1 MAIETAVK
9 IDVDVN
15 GIQTVQ
21 QAATVYEDLG
31 DAFANTQREA
41 EKLALQF
48 GINDD
53 RTKEAI
59 RRAGEYKGQ
68 LELLDQAIDANRG
81 GADQLFR
88 SVQGLAA
95 GFEIAA
101 GAMAI
106 VGSESQELEK
116 LLIKVQGAMVLAQGL
131 KDLNEFKGAIIGI
144 ATNIKNFLIPAFTGM
159 RNALISSGIGAA
171 VIAVGAL
178 VANFL
183 RLKEASKEAAAAQK
197 NYNDQLAGLRNEQKL
212 ILEGERAVV
221 EENLSNTQK
230 KLKAGQAALKEQVA
244 NDNAYFESLRK
255 LGIDARDSE
264 IKRRRDNINAQKL
277 QNEQL
282 YLEQLKLAQRLE
294 ELKKQ
299 EAKSNT
305 KAVTEGKKEEKQVVN
320 EYEEWLKKER
330 ERSAKALEGVQGQ
343 QLQNLDFTISQ
354 QTQKIVDANA
364 IIVSQATDNSVS
376 SIDRLKMGYDLFAE
390 DTYSTFV
397 NIFEA
402 IAQLELAFGNES
414 EKSQKKAFEIRK
426 GIALANATITSIEA
440 TINAFDTAQK
450 SPITAFFPAYPF
462 VQAGIAAAFGIA
474 KIQQIRNQKFQGATT
489 PPTSPQSS
497 PSSATSMTNSNSGSG
512 LINVPTT
519 RLPQGQDILTQE
531 RRVYV
536 LEGDITRTQR
546 RAATNQNVSVLG
558 G

>member
-48 GINDD
+48 GINDE

-68 LELLDQAIDANRG
+68 LEQLDQAIDANRG

-106 VGSESQELEK
+106 VGTESQELEK

-183 RLKEASKEAAAAQK
+183 RLKEASEQATEAQK
-197 NYNDQLAGLRNEQKL
+197 KYNDQLTALRNERKL
-212 ILEGERAVV
+212 LLEGEKAVV
-221 EENLSNTQK
+221 EETLRTTQAR
-230 KLKAGQAALKEQVA
+230 LKAGQDELKRQKQFNEEYYRGVEALGNQV
-244 NDNAYFESLRK
+244 RQ
-255 LGIDARDSE
+255 SE
-264 IKRRRDNINAQKL
+264 IDRRNEKIKAQAL
-277 QNEQL
+277 ENEQL
-282 YLEQLKLAQRLE
+282 LNEQLKLSKRLE
-294 ELKKQ
+294 EIKKQ
-299 EAKSNT
+299 EIKTTT
-305 KAVTEGKKEEKQVVN
+305 KTVSQGKQEEKKVVN

-330 ERSAKALEGVQGQ
+330 ERSAKELEGVQGQ

-376 SIDRLKMGYDLFAE
+376 SIDRLKMGYDLFAQ
-390 DTYSTFV
+390 DTYNTFV

-426 GIALANATITSIEA
+426 GLALASATISAVEG
-440 TINAFDTAQK
+440 TINAFKTAQD

-489 PPTSPQSS
+489 PSTGSV
-497 PSSATSMTNSNSGSG
+497 PSTGGNLNTFNA
-512 LINVPTT
+512 PTT

-531 RRVYV
+531 RRVFV

>member
-31 DAFANTQREA
+31 DAVAKTQREA
-41 EKLALQF
+41 EALALQF
-48 GINDD
+48 GINDK
-53 RTKEAI
+53 RTQEAI
-59 RRAGEYKGQ
+59 KRAGEYKGQ
-68 LELLDQAIDANRG
+68 LELLDQAVDANRG
-81 GADQLFR
+81 GIDQLFR
-88 SVQGLAA
+88 ATQGVAA

-101 GAMAI
+101 GAAAI
-106 VGSESQELEK
+106 FGTTSEDLEK
-116 LLIKVQGAMVLAQGL
+116 ILVRVQAAMIFSQGL
-131 KDLNEFKGAIIGI
+131 RDLKEFAPAILNI
-144 ATNIKNFLIPAFTGM
+144 AQATRAWFVSLSLIQKAFLT
-159 RNALISSGIGAA
+159 LGIGLIIDLVYNLSNAFNDVA
-171 VIAVGAL
+171 EKTNLATKEQIA
-178 VANFL
+178 
-183 RLKEASKEAAAAQK
+183 
-197 NYNDQLAGLRNEQKL
+197 YNDQIQKLKQEQKL
-212 ILEGERAVV
+212 IIQGERVV
-221 EENLSNTQK
+221 LEENLANTQK
-230 KLKAGQAALKEQVA
+230 RLKAGQAALKEQVA

-264 IKRRRDNINAQKL
+264 IKRRTDTVNAQKL

-282 YLEQLKLAQRLE
+282 YLEQLKLSKRLE
-294 ELKKQ
+294 EIKKQ
-299 EAKSNT
+299 EIKTTT
-305 KAVTEGKKEEKQVVN
+305 KTVSEGKQEEKKVVN

-343 QLQNLDFTISQ
+343 QLENLDFTIYQ

-376 SIDRLKMGYDLFAE
+376 SIDRLKMGYELFAQ

-426 GIALANATITSIEA
+426 GLALASATISAVEG
-440 TINAFDTAQK
+440 TINAFKTAQD

-489 PPTSPQSS
+489 PSTGSV
-497 PSSATSMTNSNSGSG
+497 PSTGGNLNTFNA
-512 LINVPTT
+512 PTT

-531 RRVYV
+531 RRVFV

>member
-178 VANFL
+178 VANFI
-183 RLKEASKEAAAAQK
+183 RLKEASEEATEAQK
-197 NYNDQLAGLRNEQKL
+197 KYNEELANIKKEQKL

-264 IKRRRDNINAQKL
+264 IKRRRDNIKAQQI

-282 YLEQLKLAQRLE
+282 YLEQLKLSQRLE

-343 QLQNLDFTISQ
+343 QLENLDFTISQ

-364 IIVSQATDNSVS
+364 IIVSRATDNSVS
-376 SIDRLKMGYDLFAE
+376 SIDRLKMGYDLFAQ

-489 PPTSPQSS
+489 PPTGSV
-497 PSSATSMTNSNSGSG
+497 PSAGGNLNSFTA
-512 LINVPTT
+512 PTT

>member
-31 DAFANTQREA
+31 DAVANTQREA

-68 LELLDQAIDANRG
+68 LELLDQAVDANRG
-81 GADQLFR
+81 GIDQLFR
-88 SVQGLAA
+88 ATQGVAA

-101 GAMAI
+101 GAAAI
-106 VGSESQELEK
+106 FGTTSEDLEK
-116 LLIKVQGAMVLAQGL
+116 ILVRVQAAMIFSQGL
-131 KDLNEFKGAIIGI
+131 RDLKEFAPAILNI
-144 ATNIKNFLIPAFTGM
+144 AQATRSWFVSLSLIQKAFLT
-159 RNALISSGIGAA
+159 LGIGL
-171 VIAVGAL
+171 VIDL
-178 VANFL
+178 V
-183 RLKEASKEAAAAQK
+183 
-197 NYNDQLAGLRNEQKL
+197 YNLATAFDSVAEKTKLATQEQLAYNEQIQKLKQEQKL
-212 ILEGERAVV
+212 IIQGERVV
-221 EENLSNTQK
+221 LEENLANTQK
-230 KLKAGQAALKEQVA
+230 RLKAGQAALKEQVA

-255 LGIDARDSE
+255 LGIDARESE
-264 IKRRRDNINAQKL
+264 IKRRTDTVNAQKL

-330 ERSAKALEGVQGQ
+330 ERSAKELEGVQGQ

-376 SIDRLKMGYDLFAE
+376 SIDRLKMGYDLFAQ
-390 DTYSTFV
+390 DTYNTFV

-426 GIALANATITSIEA
+426 GLALASATISAVEG
-440 TINAFDTAQK
+440 TINAFKTAQD

-462 VQAGIAAAFGIA
+462 VQAGIAAAFGVA

-489 PPTSPQSS
+489 PPTGSV
-497 PSSATSMTNSNSGSG
+497 PSSGNNLNSFTA
-512 LINVPTT
+512 PTT

>member
-106 VGSESQELEK
+106 VGTESQELEK

-183 RLKEASKEAAAAQK
+183 RLKEASKQAAAAQK

-244 NDNAYFESLRK
+244 NDNAYFEGLRK

-364 IIVSQATDNSVS
+364 IIVSRATDNSVS

-474 KIQQIRNQKFQGATT
+474 KIQQIRNQKYQGATT
-489 PPTSPQSS
+489 PPTGSV
-497 PSSATSMTNSNSGSG
+497 PSAGGNLNSFTA
-512 LINVPTT
+512 PTT

>member
-31 DAFANTQREA
+31 DAFAKTQREA
-41 EKLALQF
+41 EALALQF
-48 GINDD
+48 GINDK
-53 RTKEAI
+53 RTQDAI
-59 RRAGEYKGQ
+59 QRAGQYQGR
-68 LELLDQAIDANRG
+68 LEQLDQAIAANRG
-81 GADQLFR
+81 GTDQLFR

-106 VGSESQELEK
+106 IGTESKELEK
-116 LLIKVQGAMVLAQGL
+116 LLLKVQGAMVLAQGL

-183 RLKEASKEAAAAQK
+183 RLKEASEQAAAAQK
-197 NYNDQLAGLRNEQKL
+197 NYNDQLTALRNERKL
-212 ILEGERAVV
+212 LLEGEKAVV
-221 EENLSNTQK
+221 EETLRTTQAR
-230 KLKAGQAALKEQVA
+230 LKAGQDELKRQKQFNEEYYRGVEALGNQV
-244 NDNAYFESLRK
+244 RQ
-255 LGIDARDSE
+255 SE
-264 IKRRRDNINAQKL
+264 IDRRNEKIRAQAL
-277 QNEQL
+277 ENEQL
-282 YLEQLKLAQRLE
+282 LNEQLKLSKRLE
-294 ELKKQ
+294 EIKKQ
-299 EAKSNT
+299 EIKTTT
-305 KAVTEGKKEEKQVVN
+305 KTVSEGKKEEKQVVN

-330 ERSAKALEGVQGQ
+330 ERSAKSLEGVQGQ
-343 QLQNLDFTISQ
+343 QLENLDFTISQ

-376 SIDRLKMGYDLFAE
+376 SIDRLKMGYELFAQ

-426 GIALANATITSIEA
+426 GLALASATISAVEG
-440 TINAFDTAQK
+440 TINAFKTAQD

-489 PPTSPQSS
+489 PPTGSVP
-497 PSSATSMTNSNSGSG
+497 TTGGNLNSFTA
-512 LINVPTT
+512 PTT

-531 RRVYV
+531 RRVFV

>member
-106 VGSESQELEK
+106 VGSQSEELEK
-116 LLIKVQGAMVLAQGL
+116 LLLKVQGAMVLAQGL
-131 KDLNEFKGAIIGI
+131 KDLSEFKGAIIGI

-178 VANFL
+178 VTNFI
-183 RLKEASKEAAAAQK
+183 RLKEASEEATEAQK
-197 NYNDQLAGLRNEQKL
+197 KYNDELTALKQEQKL
-212 ILEGERAVV
+212 IIEGEKAVV
-221 EENLSNTQK
+221 EENLKATSAR
-230 KLKAGQAALKEQVA
+230 LKAGRQEVETQKALNEEFFRSQKILLGEINKDELNRRNQRIKAKELE
-244 NDNAYFESLRK
+244 NEK
-255 LGIDARDSE
+255 L
-264 IKRRRDNINAQKL
+264 
-277 QNEQL
+277 
-282 YLEQLKLAQRLE
+282 YLE
-294 ELKKQ
+294 ELKLAKRLKELKDQ

-305 KAVTEGKKEEKQVVN
+305 KTVSEGKKEEKKVVN

-330 ERSAKALEGVQGQ
+330 DRSTKALEGVQGQ
-343 QLQNLDFTISQ
+343 QLENLDFTISQ

-376 SIDRLKMGYDLFAE
+376 SIDRLKMGYDLFAQ
-390 DTYSTFV
+390 DTYNTFV

-426 GIALANATITSIEA
+426 GLALASATISAVEG
-440 TINAFDTAQK
+440 TINAFKTAQD

-489 PPTSPQSS
+489 PPTGSV
-497 PSSATSMTNSNSGSG
+497 PSTGGNLNTFNA
-512 LINVPTT
+512 PTT

>member
-31 DAFANTQREA
+31 DAVAKTQREA
-41 EKLALQF
+41 EALALQF

-68 LELLDQAIDANRG
+68 LELLDQAIDGSKG
-81 GADQLFR
+81 GTDQLFR
-88 SVQGLAA
+88 AVQGVAA

-101 GAMAI
+101 GAAAI
-106 VGSESQELEK
+106 FGTTSEDLEK
-116 LLIKVQGAMVLAQGL
+116 ILIRVQAAMVFSQGL
-131 KDLNEFKGAIIGI
+131 RDLKEFAPAILNI
-144 ATNIKNFLIPAFTGM
+144 AQATRSWFVSLSLIQKAFLT
-159 RNALISSGIGAA
+159 LGIGL
-171 VIAVGAL
+171 VIDL
-178 VANFL
+178 V
-183 RLKEASKEAAAAQK
+183 
-197 NYNDQLAGLRNEQKL
+197 YNLATAFDSVAEKTKLATQEQLAYNEQIQKLKQEQKL
-212 ILEGERAVV
+212 IIQGERVV
-221 EENLSNTQK
+221 LEENLANTQK
-230 KLKAGQAALKEQVA
+230 RLKAGQAALKEQVA

-264 IKRRRDNINAQKL
+264 IKRRTDTVNAQKL

-330 ERSAKALEGVQGQ
+330 ERSAKSLEGVQGQ
-343 QLQNLDFTISQ
+343 QLENLDFTISQ

-376 SIDRLKMGYDLFAE
+376 SIDRLKMGYDLFAQ
-390 DTYSTFV
+390 DTYNTFV

-426 GIALANATITSIEA
+426 GLALASATISAVEG
-440 TINAFDTAQK
+440 TINAFKTAQD

-489 PPTSPQSS
+489 PPTGSV
-497 PSSATSMTNSNSGSG
+497 PSTGGNLNTFNA
-512 LINVPTT
+512 PTT

>member
-31 DAFANTQREA
+31 DAVANTQREA

-106 VGSESQELEK
+106 VGTESQELEK

-131 KDLNEFKGAIIGI
+131 KDLNEFKGSIIGI

-159 RNALISSGIGAA
+159 RNALISTGIGAA

-264 IKRRRDNINAQKL
+264 IKRRRDNIKAQQI

-364 IIVSQATDNSVS
+364 IIVSRATDNSVS
-376 SIDRLKMGYDLFAE
+376 SIDRLKMGYDLFAQ

-440 TINAFDTAQK
+440 TINAFDTAQE

-489 PPTSPQSS
+489 PSTSPQSS

-519 RLPQGQDILTQE
+519 RLPQSQDILTQE

>member
-31 DAFANTQREA
+31 DAVAKTQREA
-41 EKLALQF
+41 EALAFQF

-68 LELLDQAIDANRG
+68 LELLDQAIDGSKG
-81 GADQLFR
+81 GTDQLFR
-88 SVQGLAA
+88 AVQGVAA

-101 GAMAI
+101 GAAAI
-106 VGSESQELEK
+106 FGTTSEDLEK
-116 LLIKVQGAMVLAQGL
+116 ILIRVQAAMVFSQGL
-131 KDLNEFKGAIIGI
+131 RDLKEFAPAILNI
-144 ATNIKNFLIPAFTGM
+144 AQATKSWFVSLSLIQKAFLT
-159 RNALISSGIGAA
+159 LGIGL
-171 VIAVGAL
+171 VIDL
-178 VANFL
+178 V
-183 RLKEASKEAAAAQK
+183 
-197 NYNDQLAGLRNEQKL
+197 YNLATAFDSVAEKTKLATQEQLAYNEQIQKLKQEQKL
-212 ILEGERAVV
+212 IIQGERVV
-221 EENLSNTQK
+221 LEENLANTQK
-230 KLKAGQAALKEQVA
+230 RLKAGQAALKEQVA

-264 IKRRRDNINAQKL
+264 IKRRTDNINAQKL

-294 ELKKQ
+294 ELTSQ
-299 EAKSNT
+299 EAKTNT
-305 KAVTEGKKEEKQVVN
+305 KAVKESVEEEKQTKSDF
-320 EYEEWLKKER
+320 EEWTKKQR
-330 ERSAKALEGVQGQ
+330 EQSAKDLATFQGK
-343 QLQNLDFTISQ
+343 QLQDTTGALQAQAAATIAA
-354 QTQKIVDANA
+354 TDIV
-364 IIVSQATDNSVS
+364 IEQATDNSLS
-376 SIDRLKMGYDLFAE
+376 SIEKLKLGYKAFGE
-390 DTYSTFV
+390 DTYNTFV
-397 NIFEA
+397 GLFQAVAE
-402 IAQLELAFGNES
+402 LELAFGNNS

-426 GIALANATITSIEA
+426 GIALADATITSIEA
-440 TINAFDTAQK
+440 TINAFDTAQE

-462 VQAGIAAAFGIA
+462 VQAGIAAAFGVA
-474 KIQQIRNQKFQGATT
+474 KIQQIRNQKYQGAST
-489 PPTSPQSS
+489 PPTGSV
-497 PSSATSMTNSNSGSG
+497 PSAGGNLNSFTA
-512 LINVPTT
+512 PTT

-531 RRVYV
+531 RRVFV

>member
-106 VGSESQELEK
+106 VGTESQELEK

-183 RLKEASKEAAAAQK
+183 RLKEASEQATEAQK
-197 NYNDQLAGLRNEQKL
+197 KYNDQLTALRNERKL
-212 ILEGERAVV
+212 LLEGEKAVV
-221 EENLSNTQK
+221 EETLRTTQAR
-230 KLKAGQAALKEQVA
+230 LKAGQDELKRQKQFNEEYYRGVEALGNQV
-244 NDNAYFESLRK
+244 RQ
-255 LGIDARDSE
+255 SE
-264 IKRRRDNINAQKL
+264 IDRRNEKIKAQAL
-277 QNEQL
+277 ENEQL
-282 YLEQLKLAQRLE
+282 LNEQLKLSKRLE
-294 ELKKQ
+294 EIKKQ
-299 EAKSNT
+299 EIKTTT
-305 KAVTEGKKEEKQVVN
+305 KTVTEGKKEEKKVVN

-330 ERSAKALEGVQGQ
+330 ERSAKELESVQGQ

-376 SIDRLKMGYDLFAE
+376 SIDRLKMGYELFAQ

-426 GIALANATITSIEA
+426 GLALASATISAVEG
-440 TINAFDTAQK
+440 TINAFKTAQD

-489 PPTSPQSS
+489 PPTGSV
-497 PSSATSMTNSNSGSG
+497 PSTGGNLNTFNA
-512 LINVPTT
+512 PTT

>member
-1 MAIETAVK
+1 MTIETAVK

-68 LELLDQAIDANRG
+68 LELLDQAIDGSKG

-183 RLKEASKEAAAAQK
+183 RLKEASEQAAAAQK
-197 NYNDQLAGLRNEQKL
+197 NYNDQLLALRNERKL
-212 ILEGERAVV
+212 LLEGEKAVV
-221 EENLSNTQK
+221 EETLRTTQAR
-230 KLKAGQAALKEQVA
+230 LKAGQDELKRQKQFNEEYYRGVEALGNQV
-244 NDNAYFESLRK
+244 RQ
-255 LGIDARDSE
+255 SE
-264 IKRRRDNINAQKL
+264 IDRRNEKIRAQAL
-277 QNEQL
+277 ENEQL
-282 YLEQLKLAQRLE
+282 LNEQLKLSKRLE
-294 ELKKQ
+294 EIKKQ
-299 EAKSNT
+299 EIKTTT
-305 KAVTEGKKEEKQVVN
+305 KTVSEGKQEEKKVVN

-330 ERSAKALEGVQGQ
+330 ERSAKELEGVQGQ

-376 SIDRLKMGYDLFAE
+376 SIDRLKMGYDLFAQ
-390 DTYSTFV
+390 DIYNTFV

-426 GIALANATITSIEA
+426 GLALASATISAVEG
-440 TINAFDTAQK
+440 TINAFKTAQD

-489 PPTSPQSS
+489 PPTGSV
-497 PSSATSMTNSNSGSG
+497 PSAGGNLNSFTA
-512 LINVPTT
+512 PTT

-531 RRVYV
+531 RRVFV

>member
-106 VGSESQELEK
+106 VGTESQELEK

-178 VANFL
+178 VTNFI
-183 RLKEASKEAAAAQK
+183 RLKEASEEATEAQK
-197 NYNDQLAGLRNEQKL
+197 KYNNELANIKKEQKL
-212 ILEGERAVV
+212 IIEGERVV
-221 EENLSNTQK
+221 LEENLANTQK

-264 IKRRRDNINAQKL
+264 IKRRKDNINAQKL

-330 ERSAKALEGVQGQ
+330 ERSAKELEGVQGQ

-376 SIDRLKMGYDLFAE
+376 SIDRLKMGYDLFAQ
-390 DTYSTFV
+390 DTYNTFV

-440 TINAFDTAQK
+440 TINAFDTAQD

-462 VQAGIAAAFGIA
+462 VQAGIAAAFGLA
-474 KIQQIRNQKFQGATT
+474 KIQQIRNQKYQGATT
-489 PPTSPQSS
+489 PPTGSV
-497 PSSATSMTNSNSGSG
+497 PSAGGNLNSFTA
-512 LINVPTT
+512 PTT

>member
-1 MAIETAVK
+1 MTIETAVK

-31 DAFANTQREA
+31 DAVAKTQREA
-41 EKLALQF
+41 EALALQF

-106 VGSESQELEK
+106 VGTESQELEK

-183 RLKEASKEAAAAQK
+183 RLKEASKQAAAAQK
-197 NYNDQLAGLRNEQKL
+197 NYNDQLAALRNERKL
-212 ILEGERAVV
+212 ILEGEKAVV
-221 EENLSNTQK
+221 EETLRTTQAR
-230 KLKAGQAALKEQVA
+230 LKAGQDELKRQKEFNEEYYRGVEALGNQV
-244 NDNAYFESLRK
+244 RQ
-255 LGIDARDSE
+255 SE
-264 IKRRRDNINAQKL
+264 IDRRNEKIKAQAL
-277 QNEQL
+277 ENEQL
-282 YLEQLKLAQRLE
+282 LNEQLKLSKRLEQLK
-294 ELKKQ
+294 KQ
-299 EAKSNT
+299 ETKTTTEVAKKGLT
-305 KAVTEGKKEEKQVVN
+305 DEQKGKIEFDEWSRQQREK
-320 EYEEWLKKER
+320 
-330 ERSAKALEGVQGQ
+330 SAQELRTFQGK
-343 QLQNLDFTISQ
+343 QLQDTTGALQAQAAANIAATKVVIE
-354 QTQKIVDANA
+354 QT
-364 IIVSQATDNSVS
+364 TDNQLSN
-376 SIDRLKMGYDLFAE
+376 IERLKLGVSAFGVDFVN
-390 DTYSTFV
+390 TFV
-397 NIFEA
+397 NTFAA
-402 IAQLELAFGNES
+402 ISELTTAFANES
-414 EKSQKKAFEIRK
+414 EASQRKAFQVRK
-426 GIALANATITSIEA
+426 ALSLTTATIATVEA
-440 TINAFDTAQK
+440 TLEAFKSASA
-450 SPITAFFPAYPF
+450 SPITTVFPAYPF
-462 VQAGIAAAFGIA
+462 VQAATAAAFGIA
-474 KIQQIRNQKFQGATT
+474 KIATISRQQFNPNST
-489 PPTSPQSS
+489 PS
-497 PSSATSMTNSNSGSG
+497 PSVGSVSTAQTF
-512 LINVPTT
+512 NAPTT

>member
-81 GADQLFR
+81 GVDQLFR
-88 SVQGLAA
+88 ATQGVAA
-95 GFEIAA
+95 GFEVAA
-101 GAMAI
+101 GAAAI
-106 VGSESQELEK
+106 FGTTSEDLEKILVRVQSAMIFSQGLRDLKEFAPAILNIAQATKTWFVSLSLIQKAFLTLGIGLVIDLVYNLANAFDSVAEKTNLATKEQQAYNEEIRKLKQERK
-116 LLIKVQGAMVLAQGL
+116 LLI
-131 KDLNEFKGAIIGI
+131 
-144 ATNIKNFLIPAFTGM
+144 
-159 RNALISSGIGAA
+159 
-171 VIAVGAL
+171 
-178 VANFL
+178 
-183 RLKEASKEAAAAQK
+183 
-197 NYNDQLAGLRNEQKL
+197 
-212 ILEGERAVV
+212 EGERAVV
-221 EENLSNTQK
+221 EENLKATQAR
-230 KLKAGQAALKEQVA
+230 LKAGQQELKRQQEF
-244 NDNAYFESLRK
+244 NAEFFRGQRILNGEIDKDEFE
-255 LGIDARDSE
+255 
-264 IKRRRDNINAQKL
+264 RRDKREKAQAL
-277 QNEQL
+277 ENERL
-282 YLEQLKLAQRLE
+282 LNEQLKLSKRLE
-294 ELKKQ
+294 EIKKQ
-299 EAKSNT
+299 EIKTTT
-305 KAVTEGKKEEKQVVN
+305 KTVTEGKKEEKKVVN

-330 ERSAKALEGVQGQ
+330 ERSAKELQGVQGQ
-343 QLQNLDFTISQ
+343 QLENLDLTISQ

-376 SIDRLKMGYDLFAE
+376 SIDRLKMGYDLFAQ
-390 DTYSTFV
+390 DTYNTFV

-426 GIALANATITSIEA
+426 GLALASATISAVEG
-440 TINAFDTAQK
+440 TINAFKTAQD

-489 PPTSPQSS
+489 PPTGSV
-497 PSSATSMTNSNSGSG
+497 PSAGGNLNSFTA
-512 LINVPTT
+512 PTT

-546 RAATNQNVSVLG
+546 RATTNQNVSVLG

>member
-81 GADQLFR
+81 GVDQLFR
-88 SVQGLAA
+88 ATQGIAA
-95 GFEIAA
+95 GFEVAA
-101 GAMAI
+101 GAAAI
-106 VGSESQELEK
+106 FGTTSEDLEK
-116 LLIKVQGAMVLAQGL
+116 ILVRVQAAMIFSQGL
-131 KDLNEFKGAIIGI
+131 RDLKEFAPAILNI
-144 ATNIKNFLIPAFTGM
+144 AQATKTWFVSLSLIQKAFLT
-159 RNALISSGIGAA
+159 LGIGL
-171 VIAVGAL
+171 VIDL
-178 VANFL
+178 VYNLANAFDSVAEKTNL
-183 RLKEASKEAAAAQK
+183 ATKEQQA
-197 NYNDQLAGLRNEQKL
+197 YNDQIRQLKQEQKL
-212 ILEGERAVV
+212 IIQGERAVV
-221 EENLSNTQK
+221 EENLKNTQK

-244 NDNAYFESLRK
+244 FDNAYFESLRK

-264 IKRRRDNINAQKL
+264 IKRRSDLVKAQQL
-277 QNEQL
+277 QNETL
-282 YLEQLKLAQRLE
+282 YLEQLKLSKRLE
-294 ELKKQ
+294 ELTSQ
-299 EAKSNT
+299 EAKTNT
-305 KAVTEGKKEEKQVVN
+305 KAAKESVQEEKQTQSDF
-320 EYEEWLKKER
+320 EEWTKKQR
-330 ERSAKALEGVQGQ
+330 EQSAKDLATFQGK
-343 QLQNLDFTISQ
+343 QLQDTTGALQAQAAATIAA
-354 QTQKIVDANA
+354 TDIV
-364 IIVSQATDNSVS
+364 IEQATDNSLS
-376 SIDRLKMGYDLFAE
+376 SIEKLKLGYKAFGE
-390 DTYSTFV
+390 DTYNTFV
-397 NIFEA
+397 GLFQAVAE
-402 IAQLELAFGNES
+402 LELAFGNNS

-426 GIALANATITSIEA
+426 GIALADATITSIEA
-440 TINAFDTAQK
+440 TINAFDTAQE

-462 VQAGIAAAFGIA
+462 VQAGIAAAFGVA
-474 KIQQIRNQKFQGATT
+474 KIQQIRNQKYQGATT
-489 PPTSPQSS
+489 PPTGSV
-497 PSSATSMTNSNSGSG
+497 PSTGGNLNTFNA
-512 LINVPTT
+512 PTT

>member
-1 MAIETAVK
+1 MTIETAVK

-68 LELLDQAIDANRG
+68 LELLDQAIDGSKG

-178 VANFL
+178 VTNFI
-183 RLKEASKEAAAAQK
+183 RLKEASEEATEAQK
-197 NYNDQLAGLRNEQKL
+197 KYNDELANIKKEQKL

-264 IKRRRDNINAQKL
+264 IKRRRDNIKAQQI

-294 ELKKQ
+294 EIKKQ
-299 EAKSNT
+299 EIKTTT
-305 KAVTEGKKEEKQVVN
+305 KTVSEGKKEEKKVVN

-330 ERSAKALEGVQGQ
+330 DRSTKALEGVQGQ
-343 QLQNLDFTISQ
+343 QLENLDFTISQ

-376 SIDRLKMGYDLFAE
+376 SIDRLKMGYDLFAQ
-390 DTYSTFV
+390 DTYNTFV

-426 GIALANATITSIEA
+426 GLALASATISAVEG
-440 TINAFDTAQK
+440 TINAFKTAQD

-489 PPTSPQSS
+489 PPTGSVPN
-497 PSSATSMTNSNSGSG
+497 TGGNLNSFTA
-512 LINVPTT
+512 PTT

>member
-106 VGSESQELEK
+106 VGTESQELEK

-183 RLKEASKEAAAAQK
+183 RLKEASKQAAAAQK

-244 NDNAYFESLRK
+244 NDNAYFEGLRK

-364 IIVSQATDNSVS
+364 IIVSRATDNSVS
-376 SIDRLKMGYDLFAE
+376 SIDRLKMGYDLFAQ
-390 DTYSTFV
+390 DTYNTFV

-426 GIALANATITSIEA
+426 GLALASATISAVEG
-440 TINAFDTAQK
+440 TINAFKTAQD

-489 PPTSPQSS
+489 PPTGSV
-497 PSSATSMTNSNSGSG
+497 PSTGGNLNTFTA
-512 LINVPTT
+512 PTT

>member
-106 VGSESQELEK
+106 VGTESQELEK

-462 VQAGIAAAFGIA
+462 VQAGIAAAFGVA
-474 KIQQIRNQKFQGATT
+474 KIQQIRNQKYQGATT
-489 PPTSPQSS
+489 PPTGSVPN
-497 PSSATSMTNSNSGSG
+497 TGGNLNSFTA
-512 LINVPTT
+512 PTT

>member
-31 DAFANTQREA
+31 DAVAKTQREA
-41 EKLALQF
+41 EALALQF
-48 GINDD
+48 GINDK
-53 RTKEAI
+53 RTQDAI
-59 RRAGEYKGQ
+59 QRAGQYQGR
-68 LELLDQAIDANRG
+68 LEQLDQAIAANRG

-101 GAMAI
+101 GAMAL
-106 VGSESQELEK
+106 VGTESKDLEK
-116 LLIKVQGAMVLAQGL
+116 LLVKVQGAMVLAQGL

-183 RLKEASKEAAAAQK
+183 RLKEASEQAAAAQK
-197 NYNDQLAGLRNEQKL
+197 NYNDQLTALRNERKL
-212 ILEGERAVV
+212 LLEGEKAVV
-221 EENLSNTQK
+221 EETLRTTQAR
-230 KLKAGQAALKEQVA
+230 LKAGQDELKRQKEFNDEYYRGVEALGNQV
-244 NDNAYFESLRK
+244 RQ
-255 LGIDARDSE
+255 SE
-264 IKRRRDNINAQKL
+264 IDRRNEKIKAQAL
-277 QNEQL
+277 ENEQL
-282 YLEQLKLAQRLE
+282 LNEQLKLSKRLE
-294 ELKKQ
+294 ELTSQ
-299 EAKSNT
+299 EAKTNT
-305 KAVTEGKKEEKQVVN
+305 KATKESVEEEKQTKSDF
-320 EYEEWLKKER
+320 EEWTKKQR
-330 ERSAKALEGVQGQ
+330 EQSAKDLATFQGK
-343 QLQNLDFTISQ
+343 QLQDTTGALQAQAAATIAA
-354 QTQKIVDANA
+354 TDIV
-364 IIVSQATDNSVS
+364 IEQATDNSLS
-376 SIDRLKMGYDLFAE
+376 SIEKLKLGYKAFGE
-390 DTYSTFV
+390 DTYNTFV
-397 NIFEA
+397 GLFQAVAE
-402 IAQLELAFGNES
+402 LELAFGNNS

-426 GIALANATITSIEA
+426 GIALADATITSIEA
-440 TINAFDTAQK
+440 TINAFDTAQE

-462 VQAGIAAAFGIA
+462 VQAGIAAAFGVA
-474 KIQQIRNQKFQGATT
+474 KIQQIRNQKYQGAST
-489 PPTSPQSS
+489 PPTGSV
-497 PSSATSMTNSNSGSG
+497 PSAGGNLNSFTA
-512 LINVPTT
+512 PTT

-531 RRVYV
+531 RRVFV

>member
-106 VGSESQELEK
+106 VGTESQELEK

-183 RLKEASKEAAAAQK
+183 RLKEASKQAAAAQK

-244 NDNAYFESLRK
+244 NDNAYFEGLRK

-364 IIVSQATDNSVS
+364 IIVSRATDNSVS

-474 KIQQIRNQKFQGATT
+474 KIQQIRNQKYQGATT
-489 PPTSPQSS
+489 PPTGSV
-497 PSSATSMTNSNSGSG
+497 PSAGGNLNSFTA
-512 LINVPTT
+512 PTT

-536 LEGDITRTQR
+536 LEVTSQEHNEEQR
-546 RAATNQNVSVLG
+546 LIRM
-558 G
+558 

>member
-31 DAFANTQREA
+31 DAFAKTQREA
-41 EKLALQF
+41 EALALQF
-48 GINDD
+48 GINDK
-53 RTKEAI
+53 RTQDAI
-59 RRAGEYKGQ
+59 QRAGQYQGR
-68 LELLDQAIDANRG
+68 LEQLDQAIAANRG
-81 GADQLFR
+81 GTDQLFR

-106 VGSESQELEK
+106 IGTESKELEK
-116 LLIKVQGAMVLAQGL
+116 LLLKVQGAMVLAQGL

-178 VANFL
+178 VTNFI
-183 RLKEASKEAAAAQK
+183 RLKEASEEATEAQK
-197 NYNDQLAGLRNEQKL
+197 KYNDQLANIKKEQKL

-264 IKRRRDNINAQKL
+264 IKRRRDIVKAQQI

-294 ELKKQ
+294 ELKNQ

-305 KAVTEGKKEEKQVVN
+305 KAVTEGKKEEKKVVN

-330 ERSAKALEGVQGQ
+330 DRSTKALEGVQGQ
-343 QLQNLDFTISQ
+343 QLENLDFTISQ

-364 IIVSQATDNSVS
+364 IIVSRATDNSVS
-376 SIDRLKMGYDLFAE
+376 SIDRLKMGYDLFAQ

-440 TINAFDTAQK
+440 TINAFDTAQD

-462 VQAGIAAAFGIA
+462 VQAGIAAAFGLA
-474 KIQQIRNQKFQGATT
+474 KIQQIRNQKYQGAST
-489 PPTSPQSS
+489 PSTGSV
-497 PSSATSMTNSNSGSG
+497 PSSGGNLNTFTA
-512 LINVPTT
+512 PTT

>member
-31 DAFANTQREA
+31 DAVAKTQREA
-41 EKLALQF
+41 EALAFQF

-106 VGSESQELEK
+106 VGTESQELEK

-376 SIDRLKMGYDLFAE
+376 SIDRLKMGYDLFAQ

-440 TINAFDTAQK
+440 TINAFDTAQE

-462 VQAGIAAAFGIA
+462 VQAGIAAAFGVA
-474 KIQQIRNQKFQGATT
+474 KIQQIRNQKYQGAST
-489 PPTSPQSS
+489 PPTGSV
-497 PSSATSMTNSNSGSG
+497 PSAGGNLNSFTA
-512 LINVPTT
+512 PTT

>member
-1 MAIETAVK
+1 MTIETAVK

-106 VGSESQELEK
+106 VGTESQELEK

-183 RLKEASKEAAAAQK
+183 RLKEASKQAAAAQK

-244 NDNAYFESLRK
+244 NDNAYFEGLRK

-305 KAVTEGKKEEKQVVN
+305 KAVTEGKKEEKKVVN

-376 SIDRLKMGYDLFAE
+376 SIDRLKMGYELFAQ

-426 GIALANATITSIEA
+426 GLALASATISAVEG
-440 TINAFDTAQK
+440 TINAFKTAQD

-489 PPTSPQSS
+489 PPTGSV
-497 PSSATSMTNSNSGSG
+497 PSTGGNLNTFNA
-512 LINVPTT
+512 PTT

>member
-68 LELLDQAIDANRG
+68 LELLDQAIDGSKG

-106 VGSESQELEK
+106 VGTESQELEK

-178 VANFL
+178 VTNFI
-183 RLKEASKEAAAAQK
+183 RLKEASEEATEAQK
-197 NYNDQLAGLRNEQKL
+197 KYNDELANIKKEQKL

-264 IKRRRDNINAQKL
+264 IKRRRDIVKAQQI

-282 YLEQLKLAQRLE
+282 YLEQLKLSQRLE

-343 QLQNLDFTISQ
+343 QLENLDFTISQ

-364 IIVSQATDNSVS
+364 IIVSRATDNSVS
-376 SIDRLKMGYDLFAE
+376 SIDRLKMGYDLFAQ

-426 GIALANATITSIEA
+426 GLALASATISAVEG
-440 TINAFDTAQK
+440 TINAFKTAQD

-489 PPTSPQSS
+489 PSTGSV
-497 PSSATSMTNSNSGSG
+497 PSTGGNLNTFNA
-512 LINVPTT
+512 PTT

>member
-31 DAFANTQREA
+31 DAVAKTQREA
-41 EKLALQF
+41 EALALQF

-68 LELLDQAIDANRG
+68 LELLDQAIDGSKG
-81 GADQLFR
+81 GTDQLFR
-88 SVQGLAA
+88 AVQGVAA

-101 GAMAI
+101 GAAAI
-106 VGSESQELEK
+106 FGTTSEDLEK
-116 LLIKVQGAMVLAQGL
+116 ILIRVQAAMVFSQGL
-131 KDLNEFKGAIIGI
+131 RDLKEFAPAILNI
-144 ATNIKNFLIPAFTGM
+144 AQATRSWFVSLSLIQKAFLT
-159 RNALISSGIGAA
+159 LGIGL
-171 VIAVGAL
+171 VIDL
-178 VANFL
+178 V
-183 RLKEASKEAAAAQK
+183 
-197 NYNDQLAGLRNEQKL
+197 YNLATAFDSVAEKTKLATQEQLAYNEQIQKLKQEQKL
-212 ILEGERAVV
+212 IIQGERVV
-221 EENLSNTQK
+221 LEENLANTQK
-230 KLKAGQAALKEQVA
+230 RLKAGQAALKEQVA

-264 IKRRRDNINAQKL
+264 IKRRTDTVNAQKL

-282 YLEQLKLAQRLE
+282 YLEQLKLSQRLE

-364 IIVSQATDNSVS
+364 IIVSRATDNSVS
-376 SIDRLKMGYDLFAE
+376 SIDRLKMGYDLFAQ

-402 IAQLELAFGNES
+402 IAQIELAFGNES

-474 KIQQIRNQKFQGATT
+474 KIQQIRNQKFQGART
-489 PPTSPQSS
+489 PPTGSV
-497 PSSATSMTNSNSGSG
+497 PSAGGNLNTFNA
-512 LINVPTT
+512 PTT
-519 RLPQGQDILTQE
+519 RLPQSQDILTQE
-531 RRVYV
+531 RRVFV

>member
-106 VGSESQELEK
+106 VGTESQELEK

-183 RLKEASKEAAAAQK
+183 RLKEASKQAAAAQK

-244 NDNAYFESLRK
+244 NDNAYFEGLRK

-343 QLQNLDFTISQ
+343 QLENLDFTISQ

-364 IIVSQATDNSVS
+364 IIVSRATDNSVS
-376 SIDRLKMGYDLFAE
+376 SIDRLKMGYDLFAQ

-426 GIALANATITSIEA
+426 GLALASATISAVEG
-440 TINAFDTAQK
+440 TINAFKTAQD

-489 PPTSPQSS
+489 PPTGSV
-497 PSSATSMTNSNSGSG
+497 PSTGGNLNTFTA
-512 LINVPTT
+512 PTT